1 MKRKFPHQEEIL
13 PLSEKSSIK
22 RYYPVKR
29 NSPLYDKNFLR
40 RRNLSIK
47 LKHIIQSQSLN

>member
-47 LKHIIQSQSLN
+47 LKHIIKSQSLN